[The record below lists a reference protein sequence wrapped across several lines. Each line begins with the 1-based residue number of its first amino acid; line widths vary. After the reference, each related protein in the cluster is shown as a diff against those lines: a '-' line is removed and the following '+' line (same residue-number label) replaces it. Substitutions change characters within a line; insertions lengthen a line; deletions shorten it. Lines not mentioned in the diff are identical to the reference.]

1 MWRHFDKKSHV
12 NMKVYIYMHTMD
24 NVFFYNMLCF
34 GFVLNVFLCF
44 VHLSQ
49 NAVLHFPLKMDLSKS
64 EKAFFFPV
72 LTSFPSLRERTIPV
86 PTPSIFIY

>member
-1 MWRHFDKKSHV
+1 
-12 NMKVYIYMHTMD
+12 MHTLD

-49 NAVLHFPLKMDLSKS
+49 NAVLHFPLKWIYQNLRM
-64 EKAFFFPV
+64 FFFSCFDIKEYIWKLSV
-72 LTSFPSLRERTIPV
+72 FACMHNSTSISSLFHI
-86 PTPSIFIY
+86 

>member
-1 MWRHFDKKSHV
+1 
-12 NMKVYIYMHTMD
+12 MHTLD

-49 NAVLHFPLKMDLSKS
+49 KAVLHFPLKMDLSKS
-64 EKAFFFPV
+64 EKKKFFLFKFLRIHSGGSV
-72 LTSFPSLRERTIPV
+72 FGCVHDSSSSFYSKNASAT
-86 PTPSIFIY
+86 FKHKYN